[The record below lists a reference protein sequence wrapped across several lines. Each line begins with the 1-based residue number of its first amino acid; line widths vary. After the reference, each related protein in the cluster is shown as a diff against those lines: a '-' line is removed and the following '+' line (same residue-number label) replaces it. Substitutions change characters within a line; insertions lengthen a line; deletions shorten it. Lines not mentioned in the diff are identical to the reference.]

1 MSSSVSNYS
10 ATPYG
15 FVLVFATFVSQQTSK
30 GWLQTRRFDRYN
42 GDRTLAKTAATP
54 VTVFPCLLEASM
66 SAEQKE
72 PHPLFLS
79 SNLLRAFDLLENRA
93 EGETLSSALRLAG
106 VQNRLLRP
114 SNVKTLEHAFQL
126 ALDDFEPPPRGTQLS
141 YPWFHFS
148 AHGNENGFALT
159 SDEFV
164 RWEDLRQT
172 LLAVARS
179 IALFTP
185 DEPCAM
191 IQLSFSTC
199 RGGYANRL
207 FSFGPPYPCISVVG
221 PEKEVSW
228 PDSLTAFIVFFHL
241 MFHKHSGARD
251 AVASMNRACGAY

>member
-1 MSSSVSNYS
+1 MVIERL
-10 ATPYG
+10 P
-15 FVLVFATFVSQQTSK
+15 
-30 GWLQTRRFDRYN
+30 RRRQRPLRCFRACWRHQCRPN
-42 GDRTLAKTAATP
+42 RKNRA
-54 VTVFPCLLEASM
+54 
-66 SAEQKE
+66 
-72 PHPLFLS
+72 PLFLS
-79 SNLLRAFDLLENRA
+79 SNLLSALDLLENRA